1 MSRGKA
7 IRGVGVHMQSSQA
20 SEVQIGPPT
29 GGKNGDI
36 KVNMDKGSI
45 FLSMKAGDK
54 WYSIPAFEHTAPA
67 LKSNNLGEVEFAG
80 PINAKDNLKIK
91 GSVSYIDIGSQGD
104 PLEGNLAIGSN
115 SKLSLVYAGDAW
127 GTEQARPLGKLDK
140 SYNQNVNNLAI
151 GNNTMV
157 EMKWGIDNIAIG
169 YKAMEHVGGQV
180 KESLF
185 PNNNW
190 ENIAIGARALNLG
203 LASHGNYSNDNV
215 SRNIAIGGGA
225 MAFAKYAGRNDLHSD
240 TPCYEN
246 VAIGSGAGSYITGQ
260 QNVAIGDNALQGGQ
274 TSNGDDNIAIGTYA
288 MSGWTTADDNIAIG
302 YRAGATIDDGDKNIC
317 IGYEADITET
327 NAQNQIAI
335 GHSTVTT
342 GQYGIAIGDN
352 ISAAGNDAV
361 MGKSGATITVDFDAS
376 GTWAQSSDIRKKRN
390 IKDDNL
396 GLTFINDLNT
406 KTYQWRPAKEHPEE
420 WGNFIDK
427 EDGTREYSD
436 INTGVV
442 MHGLIAQDVKEA
454 MDKAGCNTFGG
465 WKEDGNGQQEV
476 SKAMFVIPLIKA
488 VQELSAKIDTMQ
500 TEINNL
506 K

>member
-1 MSRGKA
+1 M
-7 IRGVGVHMQSSQA
+7 
-20 SEVQIGPPT
+20 
-29 GGKNGDI
+29 
-36 KVNMDKGSI
+36 
-45 FLSMKAGDK
+45 
-54 WYSIPAFEHTAPA
+54 
-67 LKSNNLGEVEFAG
+67 
-80 PINAKDNLKIK
+80 
-91 GSVSYIDIGSQGD
+91 
-104 PLEGNLAIGSN
+104 
-115 SKLSLVYAGDAW
+115 
-127 GTEQARPLGKLDK
+127 
-140 SYNQNVNNLAI
+140 
-151 GNNTMV
+151 
-157 EMKWGIDNIAIG
+157 
-169 YKAMEHVGGQV
+169 
-180 KESLF
+180 
-185 PNNNW
+185 
-190 ENIAIGARALNLG
+190 
-203 LASHGNYSNDNV
+203 
-215 SRNIAIGGGA
+215 
-225 MAFAKYAGRNDLHSD
+225 
-240 TPCYEN
+240 
-246 VAIGSGAGSYITGQ
+246 YITGQ
-260 QNVAIGDNALQGGQ
+260 QNVAIGDGAFNGGQ
-274 TSNGDDNIAIGTYA
+274 TSNGDNNIAIGTAA
-288 MSGWTTADDNIAIG
+288 MYGWTTADDNIAIG
-302 YRAGATIDDGDKNIC
+302 YWAGATIDDGDKNIC
-317 IGYEADITET
+317 IGYQADITET

-335 GHSTVTT
+335 GYSTVTT
-342 GQYGIAIGDN
+342 GQYGIAIGDD

-361 MGKSGATITVDFDAS
+361 MGKSGATITADFDAS

-436 INTGVV
+436 INTDVV